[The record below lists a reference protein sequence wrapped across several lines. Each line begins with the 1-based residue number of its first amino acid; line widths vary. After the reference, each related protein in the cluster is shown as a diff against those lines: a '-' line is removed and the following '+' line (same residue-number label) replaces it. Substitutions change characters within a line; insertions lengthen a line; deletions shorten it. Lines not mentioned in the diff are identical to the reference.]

1 MYVFISH
8 SSQNSGTA
16 EDICKLIESNGH
28 QCFLAPRDIR
38 SGHEYAE
45 EIINGIDRSGV
56 MVLVLSKDS
65 NESPHVLREI
75 ERAVSKRVPIIVYKL
90 EDVQLSKSMEYFL
103 MSHQWV
109 SKKPNIDYGAV
120 VKCINDLENGTLRIT
135 LSAPPSA
142 EPKPAPAPTPAITPA
157 ASPIPTPAPA
167 PVYATTAQKPKK
179 KFPTKALI
187 ITAISLAVIFV
198 IGLGFSALVNMVESM
213 ADAVNNAGGFDAQV
227 GDGDNNISISFG
239 RDETEESGKPPVA
252 LEGDLEDA
260 LLGESIMFGHYNG
273 QPIEWRF
280 IHISDDNTKAVVIA
294 DDILTMKCYDA
305 AEGGKYNFYDGE
317 YYWNTPSAEL
327 DAELDRLVRG
337 DNSWERSNIRAWL
350 NSEKENVTYIGQ
362 EPNAQA
368 MSEEKNGYNTEA
380 GFLNGFTIE
389 ELNAIVPTE
398 ITTNGVVT
406 EDRVYLL
413 SYEEMKWLNAAD
425 VSKYAIPTQ
434 QARELDT
441 SRWYELHMSD
451 YGVNDHYWWLRDGDG
466 TTASGVN
473 VVSFSYAGGNIISQP
488 AGLEGYGVRPVMTLD
503 ISSDSTVVL
512 NYIAQEFLNEITQ
525 P

>member
-8 SSQNSGTA
+8 SSQNSAIA

-28 QCFLAPRDIR
+28 ECFLAPRDIR

-56 MVLVLSKDS
+56 MVLILSKDS

-75 ERAVSKRVPIIVYKL
+75 ERAVSKKIPIIVYKL

-109 SKKPNIDYGAV
+109 SQKPNIEYGAV

-135 LSAPPSA
+135 LSAPSPDPVPTSA
-142 EPKPAPAPTPAITPA
+142 PVPA
-157 ASPIPTPAPA
+157 STPAPA
-167 PVYATTAQKPKK
+167 PVNATTVPKPKK

-187 ITAISLAVIFV
+187 IIAISLAVIFV
-198 IGLGFSALVNMVESM
+198 IGLGFSALVTMVESM
-213 ADAVNNAGGFDAQV
+213 TDAVKEAGGFDAQV

-239 RDETEESGKPPVA
+239 RDETEESTQPPIA
-252 LEGDLEDA
+252 LEGDLNEV
-260 LLGESIMFGHYNG
+260 LLGETIRFGTYNG

-294 DDILTMKCYDA
+294 DDILTMKCFDA

-317 YYWNTPSAEL
+317 YYWNTPSSEL
-327 DAELDRLVRG
+327 DAELDRLIRG

-389 ELNAIVPTE
+389 ELEAIVPTE

-434 QARELDT
+434 QAKELDT
-441 SRWYELHMSD
+441 SRWYELHISD
-451 YGVNDHYWWLRDGDG
+451 YGVNDHYWWLRDADG

-488 AGLEGYGVRPVMTLD
+488 AGLEGYGIRPVMTLD
-503 ISSDSTVVL
+503 ISPDSTVVL
-512 NYIAQEFLNEITQ
+512 NYLAQEFFNEIMQ

>member
-1 MYVFISH
+1 M
-8 SSQNSGTA
+8 
-16 EDICKLIESNGH
+16 
-28 QCFLAPRDIR
+28 
-38 SGHEYAE
+38 
-45 EIINGIDRSGV
+45 
-56 MVLVLSKDS
+56 
-65 NESPHVLREI
+65 
-75 ERAVSKRVPIIVYKL
+75 
-90 EDVQLSKSMEYFL
+90 
-103 MSHQWV
+103 
-109 SKKPNIDYGAV
+109 SKKPNIDYSAV

-135 LSAPPSA
+135 LSAPPSDESKPAA
-142 EPKPAPAPTPAITPA
+142 EPVPTPTPATAPAPAPVA
-157 ASPIPTPAPA
+157 APAPA
-167 PVYATTAQKPKK
+167 PVYTATEQKPKK
-179 KFPTKALI
+179 KFLSGTVAVIIIVCVVILI
-187 ITAISLAVIFV
+187 I
-198 IGLGFSALVNMVESM
+198 GLIISALVTTIESM
-213 ADAVNNAGGFDAQV
+213 AEAFNKTGGFDAQV
-227 GDGDNNISISFG
+227 GDGKNNISISIG
-239 RDETEESGKPPVA
+239 EDETEGSGKPPVA
-252 LEGDLEDA
+252 LEGDLEEV

-317 YYWNTPSAEL
+317 YYWNKPSSEL
-327 DAELDRLVRG
+327 DSELDRLIRG

-389 ELNAIVPTE
+389 ELNAIIPTE

-434 QARELDT
+434 QAKELDT

-512 NYIAQEFLNEITQ
+512 NYIAQEFFNEITQ